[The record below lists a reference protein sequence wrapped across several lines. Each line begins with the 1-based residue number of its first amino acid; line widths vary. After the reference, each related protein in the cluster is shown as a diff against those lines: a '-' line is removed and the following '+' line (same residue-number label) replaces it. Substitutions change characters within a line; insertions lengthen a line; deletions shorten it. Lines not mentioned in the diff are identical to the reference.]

1 MSAVK
6 ERNHGI
12 DILRVLSMLC
22 IICLHVLNNGGGLVD
37 SQNLDVTSA
46 ILRFFISIAYC
57 SVNVFAMI
65 TGYLYIQ
72 RSSVKCSNLVK
83 LIVTMFF
90 YCIIA
95 TALFFVFKRDA
106 FSDLKTILY
115 SVFPPIAGKYWYFV
129 CYTLV
134 FLLIP
139 SLNKFVSVISKKQY
153 SSLIVMLFVLFSVI
167 STVGLNDYFRINT
180 GYSPFW
186 LIFCYL
192 VGGYVK
198 LYTNENENRKRGW
211 IYLSLFLAINML
223 VVGIWAVTVILFNK
237 PLGFETVVG
246 YVSPLTVCNAV
257 LVLLLFSGIRVKN
270 NVVKKI
276 VLSLSGGAFD
286 VYMIHCQMLVM
297 AVFIENKFNFVA
309 TLSPIYAIAVL
320 LGVMAGIYLIC
331 YVVYLIKDL
340 IFKVVLINR
349 FCDFVGKKLDHVLPL
364 NGFEQK
370 NMH

>member
-1 MSAVK
+1 MSTVK
-6 ERNHGI
+6 ERNYGI
-12 DILRVLSMLC
+12 DMLRVLSMLS
-22 IICLHVLNNGGGLVD
+22 IVCLHILNNGGGLVD
-37 SQNLDVTSA
+37 LQNLDVTSA
-46 ILRFFISIAYC
+46 ILRFSISIAYC

-83 LIVTMFF
+83 LIVTMLF

-106 FSDLKTILY
+106 FSDWKTILY

-129 CYTLV
+129 CYILV
-134 FLLIP
+134 FLIIP
-139 SLNKFVSVISKKQY
+139 SLNKFVSVITREQY
-153 SSLIVMLFVLFSVI
+153 RSLIVMLFVLFSVI
-167 STVGLNDYFRINT
+167 STVGLKDYFRINT

-198 LYTNENENRKRGW
+198 LYTNENENRKRRW
-211 IYLSLFLAINML
+211 KYLSLFFAINLL
-223 VVGIWAVTVILFNK
+223 VVGIWAITVILFRE

-257 LVLLLFSGIRVKN
+257 LVLLFFSGVCVKN

-276 VLSLSGGAFD
+276 ILSLSGGAFD
-286 VYMIHCQMLVM
+286 VYMIHCQTLVIS
-297 AVFIENKFNFVA
+297 VFIENKFDFVA

-320 LGVMAGIYLIC
+320 FGVMVGIYLVC
-331 YVVYLIKDL
+331 YVVYLVKDL
-340 IFKVVLINR
+340 IFKVALVNR
-349 FCDFVGKKLDHVLPL
+349 FCNYVGKKLDRVLPL
-364 NGFEQK
+364 NGFEQN
-370 NMH
+370 NMQ